1 MFARALFETP
11 VRLKVTLFLYLYPE
25 PKFIQMEYTIFKPE
39 YLVSITGGDPATME
53 EIAGI
58 FINQIPEFVTEM
70 NELLEHEKYYELGL
84 LAHKA
89 KGSVSVMGMEDTSKM
104 LKEFELLAKAG
115 EQKERYREFIQRFGE
130 DASTV
135 TAEINDYLSG
145 SR

>member
-1 MFARALFETP
+1 MFGRTLLETP
-11 VRLKVTLFLYLYPE
+11 ERLKVTLFLYLYPE
-25 PKFIQMEYTIFKPE
+25 SKLNLMEYTIFKPE
-39 YLVSITGGDPATME
+39 YLVSVTGGDPGIME

-58 FINQIPEFVTEM
+58 FMSQIPEFVIQM
-70 NELLEHEKYYELGL
+70 NELLENEKYYELGL

-115 EQKERYREFIQRFGE
+115 EQRDRYGEFIQKFRD

-135 TAEINDYLSG
+135 TEEINDYLSR
-145 SR
+145 SK

>member
-1 MFARALFETP
+1 MFGRALLETP

-39 YLVSITGGDPATME
+39 YLVSVTGGDPEVME

-58 FINQIPEFVTEM
+58 FMNQIPEFVDEM
-70 NELLEHEKYYELGL
+70 NELLDNAKYYELGL

-89 KGSVSVMGMEDTSKM
+89 KGSVSVMGMDNTAMM

-115 EQKERYREFIQRFGE
+115 EQKERYQDFIQKFRD

-135 TAEINDYLSG
+135 TAEIKDYLSG